1 VEIVQFVF
9 GGLRVSSN
17 TTDRY
22 IVHFMGLLHM
32 HALACTFCLILGEAI
47 LNNLHHLRSYQT
59 NLRDEHVHHHYF
71 LPSHTVGSYLR

>member
-1 VEIVQFVF
+1 
-9 GGLRVSSN
+9 
-17 TTDRY
+17 
-22 IVHFMGLLHM
+22 MGLLHM

-59 NLRDEHVHHHYF
+59 NFRDEHVHHHYF